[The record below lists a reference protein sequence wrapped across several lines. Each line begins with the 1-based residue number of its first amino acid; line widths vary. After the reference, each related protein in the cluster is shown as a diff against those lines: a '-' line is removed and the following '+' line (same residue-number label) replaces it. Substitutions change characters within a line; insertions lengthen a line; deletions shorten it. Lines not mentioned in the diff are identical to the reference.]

1 MEGKIIKGI
10 AGFYYIHAENGVV
23 YECKAKGIFRKDNQ
37 KPLVGDNVSFTELTK
52 EPAVGNIEK
61 LHKRKNALIRPAVA
75 NVDQA
80 VVIFAAKNPEPNYN
94 LLDRFLVMMQAQGIP
109 CLICVNKADLITK
122 EEQDNIRSAY
132 EKSGCDMIFTCT
144 KTAQNMDLLRERLQ
158 GKTSTVAGPSGV
170 GKSSIVNALTKQD
183 IMETGDISRKIKRGK
198 NTTRHTFLMALDDDT
213 FLMDTPGF
221 SSLSIPTMEK
231 EELRFHY
238 PEFEEHEGNC
248 RFHGC
253 VHVSEP
259 DCVVKQAVEQGE
271 ISKLRYENYKQ
282 LFEELKNQK
291 KY

>member
-10 AGFYYIHAENGVV
+10 AGFYYIHAENEIV

-52 EPAVGNIEK
+52 EPAVGNIIK

-94 LLDRFLVMMQAQGIP
+94 LLDRFLVMMQMQGIS
-109 CLICVNKADLITK
+109 CLICMNKADLITL
-122 EEQDNIRSAY
+122 EEQERIFREY
-132 EKSGCDMIFTCT
+132 EKSGCDVIFTST
-144 KTAQNMDLLRERLQ
+144 KTGLNIDLLKERLS

-170 GKSSIVNALTKQD
+170 GKSSLVNCLTRQE

-198 NTTRHTFLMALDDDT
+198 NTTRHTFLTALDGDS

-221 SSLSIPTMEK
+221 SSLMIPPMEK
-231 EELRFHY
+231 EELRFCY
-238 PEFEEHEGNC
+238 PEFEEYEGNC

-259 DCVVKQAVEQGE
+259 DCCVKRAVAEKN

-282 LFEELKNQK
+282 LFEELKQQK